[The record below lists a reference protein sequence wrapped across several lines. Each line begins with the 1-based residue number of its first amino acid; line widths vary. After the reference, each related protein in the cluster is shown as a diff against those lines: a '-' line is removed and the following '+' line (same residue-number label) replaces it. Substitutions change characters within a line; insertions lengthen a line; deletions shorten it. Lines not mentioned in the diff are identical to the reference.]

1 MHRFFII
8 SLVLLFVNGFF
19 CRAQESVSKS
29 QEFSKVLFGI
39 KGGINISTFSASIN
53 SESRA
58 KPGLALG
65 IYLKKQIGT
74 KLFFRPELYYSNQ
87 GQKDNYLFP
96 YGGPSIGTTT
106 TNMHYLNV
114 PLLFELGN
122 KVCFQ
127 FGGQLGILLAGVEK
141 GTVASV
147 RVDNKLNDVM
157 TTADFALVVGAGY
170 SLGHHFNG
178 GVRFN
183 YGVSNIYNP
192 DQASGS
198 NIELPKVQ
206 NRVLHFYVAY
216 SF

>member
-1 MHRFFII
+1 MHRLLKIT
-8 SLVLLFVNGFF
+8 LVLVFITVFF
-19 CRAQESVSKS
+19 CSAQESVSKS
-29 QEFSKVLFGI
+29 PEYPKALFGI
-39 KGGINISTFSASIN
+39 KGGMNISSFSASIN

-65 IYLKKQIGT
+65 VYVKKQIGP

-106 TNMHYLNV
+106 TSMHYLNV
-114 PLLFELGN
+114 PLLFELGK

-127 FGGQLGILLAGVEK
+127 FGGQLGILVAGVEK

-147 RVDNKLNDVM
+147 KVDDKLNDSM
-157 TTADFALVVGAGY
+157 TPSDFAFVVGTGY
-170 SLGHHFNG
+170 SLGRYFNG

-183 YGVSNIYNP
+183 YGVSNIYSP
-192 DQASGS
+192 DQTSGS
-198 NIELPKVQ
+198 NSELPKIHNQ
-206 NRVLHFYVAY
+206 VLHFYVAY